1 MEELGLLDRHICFSL
16 SGVFDL
22 AMVMLLVFKGGGG
35 EKTTLLLSRSV
46 CVCVYTY
53 R

>member
-22 AMVMLLVFKGGGG
+22 AMVMLLAFKGGGG
-35 EKTTLLLSRSV
+35 EKTTLL
-46 CVCVYTY
+46 CVCACIYLQIDE
-53 R
+53 